1 MYYRQSILLLKLDNN
16 LDFLN
21 RFLILIMFL
30 SHKTLHQQRL
40 CVRQLQ
46 QQLKNVSLQWRPTSK
61 IMGVGLL
68 LMLISTTRL
77 TAGGHS
83 PKIMISRAFQT
94 FQNSLGITSTQ
105 QSTCQTQDI
114 MSIFTTLQ
122 VVTRSGNWAEE
133 EFSQM
138 LSHSMMSQHTNIM
151 S

>member
-30 SHKTLHQQRL
+30 SHKTFKQQRH
-40 CVRQLQ
+40 CVRQPQ
-46 QQLKNVSLQWRPTSK
+46 QQSKNASLQWRLTSK

-83 PKIMISRAFQT
+83 PQIMISRAFQT

-105 QSTCQTQDI
+105 RSTCQTQDI

-122 VVTRSGNWAEE
+122 AVTRSGNWAEE

-138 LSHSMMSQHTNIM
+138 RSPFMMSQRTNIM